1 MDLLD
6 LILKADASGEISSS
20 IDGADFCPDRFS
32 HAIRAILKYYPE
44 HEAQLARGNE
54 LALKIPQQTNLPS
67 LEAQISN
74 GSVVGKNFS
83 FEDLIS
89 CYFAD
94 HPQLP
99 LLPFQVYGVDWLQ
112 PQNRA
117 MLADDMGLG
126 KTFQALAGISKT
138 ILEGELTRVL
148 IICPRSLVFTWYTE
162 IKKWT
167 PYLSATA
174 VIPSGNAAES
184 VWKSRT
190 GKAQVIITSYEQL
203 RSNSNYMVEQAQLVV
218 CDEAHKLR
226 NRTSNLSQSFR
237 NLSPQKVWFLTG
249 TPVERDSEDFATLFS
264 LLLPKMFT
272 PSDYKLGIDI
282 LKSRAKPYLL
292 RRRKSEVLSELP
304 PMLERQ
310 EFIEL
315 STEQLRSYR
324 SVLADKDTSTL
335 VKFGKLRHICD
346 LDPVT
351 GASTKLDRIKE
362 LLEDISGLGEKAVV
376 FSYWRKPLT
385 ALSEIL
391 EKDNPGS
398 TQLLTSEMNLVQR
411 NSAIENFKNNNVTLL
426 ASAKIASEGLT
437 LVEANHAIFI
447 NRWWNPSSNEQ
458 ARDRIRRLGQQR
470 TTYMYSFTAI
480 DTIEEKLDEILDRKE
495 VTNEDLVN
503 AMSMYLNRDA

>member
-1 MDLLD
+1 VDLLE
-6 LILKADASGEISSS
+6 LILKVDASGEISSS
-20 IDGADFCPDRFS
+20 IGATSACSDGFNKALPN
-32 HAIRAILKYYPE
+32 ILKYYPE
-44 HEAQLARGNE
+44 HQYQLALE
-54 LALKIPQQTNLPS
+54 KKLVLQIPQLTRLPS

-83 FEDLIS
+83 IEDLIS
-89 CYFAD
+89 SYFGT
-94 HPQLP
+94 HSQLP
-99 LLPFQVYGVDWLQ
+99 LLPFQVYGVDWLSSLD
-112 PQNRA
+112 RA

-126 KTFQALAGISKT
+126 KTFQALAGISKM
-138 ILEGELTRVL
+138 IIEGEVTRIL
-148 IICPRSLVFTWYTE
+148 IICPRSLVFTWYAE

-190 GKAQVIITSYEQL
+190 GKSQIIITSYEQL
-203 RSNSNYMVEQAQLVV
+203 RTNSNYMFEQAQLVV

-226 NRTSNLSQSFR
+226 NRSSNLSQSFR

-264 LLLPKMFT
+264 LLLPKIFT
-272 PSDYKLGIDI
+272 PSDHKLGIEI

-292 RRRKSEVLSELP
+292 RRRKSEVLKELP

-310 EFIEL
+310 EFLEL
-315 STEQLRSYR
+315 STEQARSYR
-324 SVLADKDTSTL
+324 EMLSDSETSTL

-351 GASTKLDRIKE
+351 GNSTKLDRIQE
-362 LLEDISGLGEKAVV
+362 LLEEISNLGEKAVV

-391 EKDNPGS
+391 EKKSPGS
-398 TQLLTSEMNLVQR
+398 TQLLTSEMDLVQR
-411 NSAIENFKNNNVTLL
+411 DLAIHNFKNRNVTLL

-470 TTYMYSFTAI
+470 TTYMYSFTTI
-480 DTIEEKLDEILDRKE
+480 DTIEEKLDEILNRKE
-495 VTNEDLVN
+495 ITNEDLVN
-503 AMSMYLNRDA
+503 AMSMYLGNA

>member
-1 MDLLD
+1 MDLLE
-6 LILKADASGEISSS
+6 LILKVDASGEISSS
-20 IDGADFCPDRFS
+20 IGATSACSDGFNKALPN
-32 HAIRAILKYYPE
+32 ILKYYPE
-44 HEAQLARGNE
+44 HQHQLALE
-54 LALKIPQQTNLPS
+54 KKLVLQIPQLTRLPS

-83 FEDLIS
+83 IEDLIS
-89 CYFAD
+89 SYFGT
-94 HPQLP
+94 HSQLP
-99 LLPFQVYGVDWLQ
+99 LLPFQVYGVDWLSSRD
-112 PQNRA
+112 RA

-126 KTFQALAGISKT
+126 KTFQALAGISKM
-138 ILEGELTRVL
+138 ILEGEVTRIL
-148 IICPRSLVFTWYTE
+148 IICPRSLVFTWYAE

-190 GKAQVIITSYEQL
+190 GKSQIIITSYEQL
-203 RSNSNYMVEQAQLVV
+203 RTNSNYMIEQAQLVV

-226 NRTSNLSQSFR
+226 NRSSNLSQSFR

-264 LLLPKMFT
+264 LLLPKIFT
-272 PSDYKLGIDI
+272 PSDHKLGIDI

-292 RRRKSEVLSELP
+292 RRRKSEVLKELP

-310 EFIEL
+310 EFLEL
-315 STEQLRSYR
+315 STEQARSYR
-324 SVLADKDTSTL
+324 EMLSDSETSTL

-351 GASTKLDRIKE
+351 GNSTKLDRIQE
-362 LLEDISGLGEKAVV
+362 LLEEISNLGEKAVV

-391 EKDNPGS
+391 EKKSPGS
-398 TQLLTSEMNLVQR
+398 TQLLTSEMDLVQR
-411 NSAIENFKNNNVTLL
+411 DLAIHNFKNRNVTLL

-470 TTYMYSFTAI
+470 TTYMYSFTTI
-480 DTIEEKLDEILDRKE
+480 DTIEEKLDEILNRKE
-495 VTNEDLVN
+495 ITNEDLVN
-503 AMSMYLNRDA
+503 AMSMYLGNA

>member
-1 MDLLD
+1 VDLLE
-6 LILKADASGEISSS
+6 LILKVDASGEISSS
-20 IDGADFCPDRFS
+20 IGATSACSDGFNKALPN
-32 HAIRAILKYYPE
+32 ILRYYPE
-44 HEAQLARGNE
+44 HQHQLALE
-54 LALKIPQQTNLPS
+54 KKLVLQIPQLTRLPS

-83 FEDLIS
+83 IEDLIS
-89 CYFAD
+89 SYFGT
-94 HPQLP
+94 HSQLP
-99 LLPFQVYGVDWLQ
+99 LLPFQVYGVDWLSSLD
-112 PQNRA
+112 RA

-126 KTFQALAGISKT
+126 KTFQALAGISKM
-138 ILEGELTRVL
+138 ILEGEVTRIL
-148 IICPRSLVFTWYTE
+148 IICPRSLVFTWYAE

-190 GKAQVIITSYEQL
+190 GKSQIIITSYEQL
-203 RSNSNYMVEQAQLVV
+203 RTNSNYMIEQAQLVV

-226 NRTSNLSQSFR
+226 NRSSNLSQSFR

-264 LLLPKMFT
+264 LLLPKIFT
-272 PSDYKLGIDI
+272 PSDHKLGIDI

-292 RRRKSEVLSELP
+292 RRRKSEVLKELP

-310 EFIEL
+310 EFLEL
-315 STEQLRSYR
+315 STEQARSYR
-324 SVLADKDTSTL
+324 EMLSDSETSTL

-351 GASTKLDRIKE
+351 GVSTKLDRIQE
-362 LLEDISGLGEKAVV
+362 LLEEISNLGEKAVV

-391 EKDNPGS
+391 EKKSPGS
-398 TQLLTSEMNLVQR
+398 TQLLTSEMDLVQR
-411 NSAIENFKNNNVTLL
+411 DLAIRNFKNRNVTLL

-470 TTYMYSFTAI
+470 TTYMYSFTTI
-480 DTIEEKLDEILDRKE
+480 DTVEEKLDEILNRKE
-495 VTNEDLVN
+495 ITNEDLVN
-503 AMSMYLNRDA
+503 AMSMYLGNA

>member
-1 MDLLD
+1 MDLLE
-6 LILKADASGEISSS
+6 LILKVDASGEISSS
-20 IDGADFCPDRFS
+20 IGATSACSDGFNKALPN
-32 HAIRAILKYYPE
+32 ILKYYPE
-44 HEAQLARGNE
+44 HQYQLALE
-54 LALKIPQQTNLPS
+54 KKLVLQIPQLTRLPS

-83 FEDLIS
+83 IEDLIS
-89 CYFAD
+89 SYFGT
-94 HPQLP
+94 HSQLP
-99 LLPFQVYGVDWLQ
+99 LLPFQVYGVDWLSSLD
-112 PQNRA
+112 RA

-126 KTFQALAGISKT
+126 KTFQALAGISKM
-138 ILEGELTRVL
+138 IIEGEVTRIL
-148 IICPRSLVFTWYTE
+148 IICPRSLVFTWYAE

-190 GKAQVIITSYEQL
+190 GKSQIIITSYEQL
-203 RSNSNYMVEQAQLVV
+203 RTNSNYMFEQAQLVV

-226 NRTSNLSQSFR
+226 NRSSNLSQSFR

-264 LLLPKMFT
+264 LLLPKIFT
-272 PSDYKLGIDI
+272 PSDHKLGIEI

-292 RRRKSEVLSELP
+292 RRRKSEVLKELP

-310 EFIEL
+310 EFLEL
-315 STEQLRSYR
+315 STEQARSYR
-324 SVLADKDTSTL
+324 EMLSDSETSTL

-351 GASTKLDRIKE
+351 GNSTKLDRIQE
-362 LLEDISGLGEKAVV
+362 LLEEISNLGEKAVV

-391 EKDNPGS
+391 EKKSPGS
-398 TQLLTSEMNLVQR
+398 TQLLTSEMDLVQR
-411 NSAIENFKNNNVTLL
+411 DLAIHNFKNRNVTLL

-470 TTYMYSFTAI
+470 TTYMYSFTTI
-480 DTIEEKLDEILDRKE
+480 DTIEEKLDEILNRKE
-495 VTNEDLVN
+495 ITNEDLVN
-503 AMSMYLNRDA
+503 AMSMYLGNA

>member
-1 MDLLD
+1 MDLLE
-6 LILKADASGEISSS
+6 LILKVDVSGEISSS
-20 IDGADFCPDRFS
+20 IGANSACSDGFNKALPN
-32 HAIRAILKYYPE
+32 ILKYYPE
-44 HEAQLARGNE
+44 HQNQLISAKK
-54 LALKIPQQTNLPS
+54 LVLQIPQLTRLPS

-83 FEDLIS
+83 LEDLIS
-89 CYFAD
+89 SYFAT
-94 HPQLP
+94 HSQLP
-99 LLPFQVYGVDWLQ
+99 LLPFQVYGVEWLSSLD
-112 PQNRA
+112 RA
-117 MLADDMGLG
+117 VLADDMGLG
-126 KTFQALAGISKT
+126 KTFQALAGISKM
-138 ILEGELTRVL
+138 ILDGEVTRIL
-148 IICPRSLVFTWYTE
+148 IICPRSLVFTWYAE

-174 VIPSGNAAES
+174 VIPAGNAAES

-190 GKAQVIITSYEQL
+190 GKSQIIITSYEQL
-203 RSNSNYMVEQAQLVV
+203 RANSNYMIEQAQLVV

-226 NRTSNLSQSFR
+226 NRSSNLSQSFR

-264 LLLPKMFT
+264 LLLPKIFT
-272 PSDYKLGIDI
+272 PSDHKLGIDI

-292 RRRKSEVLSELP
+292 RRRKSEVLKELP
-304 PMLERQ
+304 AMLERQ
-310 EFIEL
+310 EFLEL
-315 STEQLRSYR
+315 STEQARSYR
-324 SVLADKDTSTL
+324 EMLSDSETSTL

-351 GASTKLDRIKE
+351 GTSTKLDRIQE
-362 LLEDISGLGEKAVV
+362 LLEEISNLGEKAVV
-376 FSYWRKPLT
+376 FSYWRRPLMV
-385 ALSEIL
+385 LSEIL
-391 EKDNPGS
+391 EKKCPGS

-411 NSAIENFKNNNVTLL
+411 EMAIHNFKNKNVTLL

-470 TTYMYSFTAI
+470 TTYMYSFTTI
-480 DTIEEKLDEILDRKE
+480 DTIEEKLDEILNRKE
-495 VTNEDLVN
+495 ITNEDLVN
-503 AMSMYLNRDA
+503 AMSMYLKN

>member
-1 MDLLD
+1 MDLQE
-6 LILKADASGEISSS
+6 LILKVDASGNISPTIGDSGACSVGLKKALPS
-20 IDGADFCPDRFS
+20 IF
-32 HAIRAILKYYPE
+32 KYYPE
-44 HEAQLARGNE
+44 QQHQLALQKE
-54 LALKIPQQTNLPS
+54 LILQIPQMTRLPS

-74 GSVVGKNFS
+74 GSVVGKNFNI
-83 FEDLIS
+83 EDLIS
-89 CYFAD
+89 SYFGTHA
-94 HPQLP
+94 QLP
-99 LLPFQVYGVDWLQ
+99 LLPFQVYGVDWLGSKD
-112 PQNRA
+112 RA

-126 KTFQALAGISKT
+126 KTFQALAGISRL
-138 ILEGELTRVL
+138 ILEGEITRIL
-148 IICPRSLVFTWYTE
+148 IICPRSLVFTWYAE

-190 GKAQVIITSYEQL
+190 GKSQIIITSYEQL
-203 RSNSNYMVEQAQLVV
+203 RTNSNFMSEQAQLVV

-226 NRTSNLSQSFR
+226 NRSSNLSQSFR

-264 LLLPKMFT
+264 LLLPKIFT
-272 PSDYKLGIDI
+272 PSDHKLGIDI

-292 RRRKSEVLSELP
+292 RRRKSEVLTELP

-310 EFIEL
+310 EFLEL
-315 STEQLRSYR
+315 SPQQLRSYR
-324 SVLADKDTSTL
+324 AMLSDSETTTL

-351 GASTKLDRIKE
+351 GTSTKLDRIQE
-362 LLEDISGLGEKAVV
+362 LLEEISNLGEKAVV
-376 FSYWRKPLT
+376 FSYWRKPLL

-391 EKDNPGS
+391 EKKSPGS
-398 TQLLTSEMNLVQR
+398 TQLLTSEMDLVQR
-411 NSAIENFKNNNVTLL
+411 DSAIRNFKNKNLTLL

-458 ARDRIRRLGQQR
+458 ARDRIRRLGQER
-470 TTYMYSFTAI
+470 TTYMYSFTTI
-480 DTIEEKLDEILDRKE
+480 DTIEEKIDEILERKE

-503 AMSMYLNRDA
+503 AMSLYLNKA

>member
-1 MDLLD
+1 VDLLE
-6 LILKADASGEISSS
+6 LILKVDASGEISSS
-20 IDGADFCPDRFS
+20 IGATSACSDGFS
-32 HAIRAILKYYPE
+32 KALPNILKYYPE
-44 HEAQLARGNE
+44 HQHQLALE
-54 LALKIPQQTNLPS
+54 KKLVLQIPQLTRLPS

-83 FEDLIS
+83 IEELIS
-89 CYFAD
+89 SYFGT
-94 HPQLP
+94 HSQLP
-99 LLPFQVYGVDWLQ
+99 LLPFQVYGVDWLSSLD
-112 PQNRA
+112 RA

-126 KTFQALAGISKT
+126 KTFQALAGISKM
-138 ILEGELTRVL
+138 ILEGEVTRIL
-148 IICPRSLVFTWYTE
+148 IICPRSLVFTWYAE

-190 GKAQVIITSYEQL
+190 GKSQIIITSYEQL
-203 RSNSNYMVEQAQLVV
+203 RTNSNYMIEQAQLVV

-226 NRTSNLSQSFR
+226 NRSSNLSQSFR

-264 LLLPKMFT
+264 LLLPKIFT
-272 PSDYKLGIDI
+272 PSDHKLGIDI

-292 RRRKSEVLSELP
+292 RRRKSEVLKELP

-310 EFIEL
+310 EFLEL
-315 STEQLRSYR
+315 STEQARSYR
-324 SVLADKDTSTL
+324 EMLSDSETSTL

-351 GASTKLDRIKE
+351 GTSTKLDRIQE
-362 LLEDISGLGEKAVV
+362 LLEEISNLGEKAVV

-391 EKDNPGS
+391 EKKSPGS
-398 TQLLTSEMNLVQR
+398 TQLLTSEMDLVQR
-411 NSAIENFKNNNVTLL
+411 DLAIQNFKNRNVTLL

-470 TTYMYSFTAI
+470 TTYMYSFTTI
-480 DTIEEKLDEILDRKE
+480 DTIEEKLDEILNRKE
-495 VTNEDLVN
+495 ITNEDLVN
-503 AMSMYLNRDA
+503 AMSMYLSKA

>member
-1 MDLLD
+1 MDLLE
-6 LILKADASGEISSS
+6 LILKVDASGEISSS
-20 IDGADFCPDRFS
+20 IGATSACSDGFNKALPN
-32 HAIRAILKYYPE
+32 ILKYYPE
-44 HEAQLARGNE
+44 HQHQLALE
-54 LALKIPQQTNLPS
+54 KKLVLQIPQLTRLPS

-83 FEDLIS
+83 IEELIS
-89 CYFAD
+89 SYFGT
-94 HPQLP
+94 HSQLP
-99 LLPFQVYGVDWLQ
+99 LLPFQVYGVDWLSSLD
-112 PQNRA
+112 RA

-126 KTFQALAGISKT
+126 KTFQALAGISKM
-138 ILEGELTRVL
+138 ILEGEVTRIL
-148 IICPRSLVFTWYTE
+148 IICPRSLVFTWYAE

-167 PYLSATA
+167 PFLSATA

-190 GKAQVIITSYEQL
+190 GKSQIIITSYEQL
-203 RSNSNYMVEQAQLVV
+203 RTNSNYMIEQAQLVV

-226 NRTSNLSQSFR
+226 NRSSNLSQSFR

-264 LLLPKMFT
+264 LLLPKIFT
-272 PSDYKLGIDI
+272 PSDHKLGIDI

-292 RRRKSEVLSELP
+292 RRRKSEVLKELP

-310 EFIEL
+310 EFLEL
-315 STEQLRSYR
+315 STEQARSYR
-324 SVLADKDTSTL
+324 EMLSDSETSTL

-351 GASTKLDRIKE
+351 GTSTKLDRIQE
-362 LLEDISGLGEKAVV
+362 LLEEISNLGEKAVV

-391 EKDNPGS
+391 EKKSPGS
-398 TQLLTSEMNLVQR
+398 TQLLTSEMDLVQR
-411 NSAIENFKNNNVTLL
+411 DLAIQNFKNRNVTLL

-470 TTYMYSFTAI
+470 TTYMYSFTTI
-480 DTIEEKLDEILDRKE
+480 DTIEEKLDEILNRKE
-495 VTNEDLVN
+495 ITNEDLVN
-503 AMSMYLNRDA
+503 AMSMYLSKA

>member
-1 MDLLD
+1 MDLLE
-6 LILKADASGEISSS
+6 LILKVDASGEISSS
-20 IDGADFCPDRFS
+20 IGATSACSDGFNKALPN
-32 HAIRAILKYYPE
+32 ILKYYPE
-44 HEAQLARGNE
+44 HQHQLALE
-54 LALKIPQQTNLPS
+54 KKLVLQIPQLTRLPS

-83 FEDLIS
+83 IEDLIS
-89 CYFAD
+89 SYFGT
-94 HPQLP
+94 HSQLP
-99 LLPFQVYGVDWLQ
+99 LLPFQVYGVDWLSSLD
-112 PQNRA
+112 RA

-126 KTFQALAGISKT
+126 KTFQALAGISKM
-138 ILEGELTRVL
+138 ILEGEVTRIL
-148 IICPRSLVFTWYTE
+148 IICPRSLVFTWYAE

-190 GKAQVIITSYEQL
+190 GKSQIIITSYEQL
-203 RSNSNYMVEQAQLVV
+203 RTNSNYMIEQAQLVV

-226 NRTSNLSQSFR
+226 NRSSNLSQSFR

-264 LLLPKMFT
+264 LLLPKIFT
-272 PSDYKLGIDI
+272 PSDHKLGIDI

-292 RRRKSEVLSELP
+292 RRRKSEVLKELP

-310 EFIEL
+310 EFLEL
-315 STEQLRSYR
+315 STEQARSYR
-324 SVLADKDTSTL
+324 EMLSDSETSTL

-351 GASTKLDRIKE
+351 GNSTKLDRIQE
-362 LLEDISGLGEKAVV
+362 LLEEISNLGEKAVV

-391 EKDNPGS
+391 EKKSPGS
-398 TQLLTSEMNLVQR
+398 TQLLTSEMDLVQR
-411 NSAIENFKNNNVTLL
+411 DLAIHNFKNRNVTLL

-470 TTYMYSFTAI
+470 TTYMYSFTTI
-480 DTIEEKLDEILDRKE
+480 DTIEEKLDEILNRKE
-495 VTNEDLVN
+495 ITNEDLVN
-503 AMSMYLNRDA
+503 AMSMYLSKA

>member
-1 MDLLD
+1 MDLLE
-6 LILKADASGEISSS
+6 LILKVDASGEISSS
-20 IDGADFCPDRFS
+20 IGATSACSDGFNKALPN
-32 HAIRAILKYYPE
+32 ILKYYPE
-44 HEAQLARGNE
+44 HQHQLALE
-54 LALKIPQQTNLPS
+54 KKLVLQIPQLTRLPS

-83 FEDLIS
+83 IEDLIS
-89 CYFAD
+89 SYFGV
-94 HPQLP
+94 HSQLP
-99 LLPFQVYGVDWLQ
+99 LLPFQVYGVDWLSSLD
-112 PQNRA
+112 RA

-126 KTFQALAGISKT
+126 KTFQALAGISKM
-138 ILEGELTRVL
+138 ILEGEVTRIL
-148 IICPRSLVFTWYTE
+148 IICPRSLVFTWYAE

-190 GKAQVIITSYEQL
+190 GKSQIIITSYEQL
-203 RSNSNYMVEQAQLVV
+203 RTNSNYMIEQAQLVV

-226 NRTSNLSQSFR
+226 NRSSNLSQSFR

-264 LLLPKMFT
+264 LLLPKIFT
-272 PSDYKLGIDI
+272 PSDHKLGIDI

-292 RRRKSEVLSELP
+292 RRRKSEVLKELP

-310 EFIEL
+310 EFLEL
-315 STEQLRSYR
+315 STEQARSYR
-324 SVLADKDTSTL
+324 EMLSDSETSTL

-351 GASTKLDRIKE
+351 GNSTKLDRIQE
-362 LLEDISGLGEKAVV
+362 LLEEISNLGEKAVV

-391 EKDNPGS
+391 EKKSPGS
-398 TQLLTSEMNLVQR
+398 TQLLTSEMDLVQR
-411 NSAIENFKNNNVTLL
+411 DLAIHNFKNRNVTLL

-470 TTYMYSFTAI
+470 TTYMYSFTTI
-480 DTIEEKLDEILDRKE
+480 DTIEEKLDEILNRKE
-495 VTNEDLVN
+495 ITNEDLVN
-503 AMSMYLNRDA
+503 AMSMYLGNA

>member
-1 MDLLD
+1 MDLLE
-6 LILKADASGEISSS
+6 LILKVDASGEISSS
-20 IDGADFCPDRFS
+20 IGATSACSDGFNKALPN
-32 HAIRAILKYYPE
+32 ILKYYPE
-44 HEAQLARGNE
+44 HQHQLALE
-54 LALKIPQQTNLPS
+54 KKLVLQIPQLTRLPS

-83 FEDLIS
+83 IEDLIS
-89 CYFAD
+89 SYFGT
-94 HPQLP
+94 HSQLP
-99 LLPFQVYGVDWLQ
+99 LLPFQVYGVDWLSSLD
-112 PQNRA
+112 RA

-126 KTFQALAGISKT
+126 KTFQALAGISKM
-138 ILEGELTRVL
+138 ILEGEVTRIL
-148 IICPRSLVFTWYTE
+148 IICPRSLVFTWYAE

-190 GKAQVIITSYEQL
+190 GKSQIIITSYEQL
-203 RSNSNYMVEQAQLVV
+203 RTNSNYMIEQAQLVV

-226 NRTSNLSQSFR
+226 NRSSNLSQSFR

-264 LLLPKMFT
+264 LLLPKIFT
-272 PSDYKLGIDI
+272 PSDHKLGIDI

-292 RRRKSEVLSELP
+292 RRRKSEVLKELP

-310 EFIEL
+310 EFLEL
-315 STEQLRSYR
+315 STEQARSYR
-324 SVLADKDTSTL
+324 EMLSDSETSTL

-351 GASTKLDRIKE
+351 GNSTKLDRIQE
-362 LLEDISGLGEKAVV
+362 LLEEISNLGEKAVV

-391 EKDNPGS
+391 EKKSPGS
-398 TQLLTSEMNLVQR
+398 TQLLTSEMDLVQR
-411 NSAIENFKNNNVTLL
+411 DLAIHNFKNRNVTLL

-470 TTYMYSFTAI
+470 TTYMYSFTTI
-480 DTIEEKLDEILDRKE
+480 DTIEEKLDEILNRKE
-495 VTNEDLVN
+495 ITNEDLVN
-503 AMSMYLNRDA
+503 AMSMYLGNA

>member
-1 MDLLD
+1 MDFLEI
-6 LILKADASGEISSS
+6 ILKEDESGKISHSEEVA
-20 IDGADFCPDRFS
+20 GLFS
-32 HAIRAILKYYPE
+32 EGLKKALPNILKYYPE
-44 HEAQLARGNE
+44 QQRE
-54 LALKIPQQTNLPS
+54 LSLQKELVLKIPQSIRLPS

-83 FEDLIS
+83 IEDLIS
-89 CYFAD
+89 TYFGTHA
-94 HPQLP
+94 QLP
-99 LLPFQVYGVDWLQ
+99 LLPFQVYGVDWLRSKD
-112 PQNRA
+112 RA

-126 KTFQALAGISKT
+126 KTFQALAGISKL
-138 ILEGELTRVL
+138 IIEGEVTRIL
-148 IICPRSLVFTWYTE
+148 IICPRSLVFTWYAE

-174 VIPSGNAAES
+174 VIPSGNAAQS

-190 GKAQVIITSYEQL
+190 GKSQIIITSYEQL
-203 RSNSNYMVEQAQLVV
+203 RTNSNFMSEQAQLVI

-237 NLSPQKVWFLTG
+237 NLTPQKVWFLTG

-272 PSDYKLGIDI
+272 PSDHKLGIDI

-292 RRRKSEVLSELP
+292 RRRKSEVLAELP

-310 EFIEL
+310 EFLEL
-315 STEQLRSYR
+315 SPEQLQSYR
-324 SVLADKDTSTL
+324 TAFSDSETSTL

-346 LDPVT
+346 LDPLT
-351 GASTKLDRIKE
+351 GTSTKLDRIQE
-362 LLEDISGLGEKAVV
+362 LLEEISELGERAVV
-376 FSYWRKPLT
+376 FSYWRRPLI
-385 ALSEIL
+385 ALSMIL
-391 EKDNPGS
+391 EKKNPGS
-398 TQLLTSEMNLVQR
+398 TQLLTSEMDLVQR
-411 NSAIENFKNNNVTLL
+411 DAAIHNFKNKNITLL

-458 ARDRIRRLGQQR
+458 ARDRIRRLGQQK
-470 TTYMYSFTAI
+470 TTYMYSFTTI
-480 DTIEEKLDEILDRKE
+480 DTIEEKIEEILDRKE

-503 AMSMYLNRDA
+503 AMSMYLNKVL

>member
-1 MDLLD
+1 MDLLE
-6 LILKADASGEISSS
+6 LTLKVCASGQISPS
-20 IDGADFCPDRFS
+20 IGVAGACSDGLEKALPS
-32 HAIRAILKYYPE
+32 ILKYYPE
-44 HEAQLARGNE
+44 HQHQLALQKE
-54 LALKIPQQTNLPS
+54 LVLQIPQMTRLPS

-74 GSVVGKNFS
+74 GSIVGKNFS
-83 FEDLIS
+83 IEDLIS
-89 CYFAD
+89 TYFGTHA
-94 HPQLP
+94 QLP
-99 LLPFQVYGVDWLQ
+99 LLPFQVYGVDWLVSQ
-112 PQNRA
+112 DRA

-126 KTFQALAGISKT
+126 KTFQALAGIRRL
-138 ILEGELTRVL
+138 ILEGAITRIL
-148 IICPRSLVFTWYTE
+148 IICPRSLVFTWYAE

-174 VIPSGNAAES
+174 VIPAGNAAES

-190 GKAQVIITSYEQL
+190 GKSQIIITSYEQL
-203 RSNSNYMVEQAQLVV
+203 RTNSNYMIEQAELVI

-226 NRTSNLSQSFR
+226 NRSSNLSQSFR

-264 LLLPKMFT
+264 LLLPKIFT
-272 PSDYKLGIDI
+272 PSDYKSGIDI

-292 RRRKSEVLSELP
+292 RRRKSEVLTELP

-310 EFIEL
+310 EFLEL
-315 STEQLRSYR
+315 SPEQSRSYR
-324 SVLADKDTSTL
+324 AMLSDSETSTL

-351 GASTKLDRIKE
+351 GTSTKLDRIQE
-362 LLEDISGLGEKAVV
+362 LLEEISDLGEKAVV
-376 FSYWRKPLT
+376 FSYWKNPLIV
-385 ALSEIL
+385 LSEIL
-391 EKDNPGS
+391 EKKIPGS
-398 TQLLTSEMNLVQR
+398 TQLLTSEMDLIQR
-411 NSAIENFKNNNVTLL
+411 DTAISNFKSKNLTLL

-470 TTYMYSFTAI
+470 TTYMYSFTII

-495 VTNEDLVN
+495 ITNEDLVN
-503 AMSMYLNRDA
+503 AMSMYLNKA

>member
-1 MDLLD
+1 VDLLE
-6 LILKADASGEISSS
+6 LILKVDASGEISSS
-20 IDGADFCPDRFS
+20 IGATSACSDGFNKALPN
-32 HAIRAILKYYPE
+32 ILKYYPE
-44 HEAQLARGNE
+44 HQHQLALE
-54 LALKIPQQTNLPS
+54 KKLVLQIPQLTRLPS

-83 FEDLIS
+83 IEELIS
-89 CYFAD
+89 SYFGT
-94 HPQLP
+94 HSQLP
-99 LLPFQVYGVDWLQ
+99 LLPFQVYGVDWLSSLD
-112 PQNRA
+112 RA

-126 KTFQALAGISKT
+126 KTFQALAGISKM
-138 ILEGELTRVL
+138 ILEGEVTRIL
-148 IICPRSLVFTWYTE
+148 IICPRSLVFTWYAE

-190 GKAQVIITSYEQL
+190 GKSQIIITSYEQL
-203 RSNSNYMVEQAQLVV
+203 RTNSNYMIEQAQLVV

-226 NRTSNLSQSFR
+226 NRSSNLSQSFR

-264 LLLPKMFT
+264 LLLPKIFT
-272 PSDYKLGIDI
+272 PSDHKLGIDI

-292 RRRKSEVLSELP
+292 RRRKSEVLKELP

-310 EFIEL
+310 EFLEL
-315 STEQLRSYR
+315 STEQARSYR
-324 SVLADKDTSTL
+324 EMLSDSETSTL

-351 GASTKLDRIKE
+351 GTSTKLDRIQE
-362 LLEDISGLGEKAVV
+362 LLEEISNLGEKAVI

-391 EKDNPGS
+391 EKKSPGS
-398 TQLLTSEMNLVQR
+398 TQLLTSEMDLVQR
-411 NSAIENFKNNNVTLL
+411 DLAIQNFKNRNVTLL

-470 TTYMYSFTAI
+470 TTYMYSFTTI
-480 DTIEEKLDEILDRKE
+480 DTIEEKLDEILNRKE
-495 VTNEDLVN
+495 ITNEDLVN
-503 AMSMYLNRDA
+503 AMSMYLSKA

>member
-1 MDLLD
+1 VDLLE
-6 LILKADASGEISSS
+6 LILKVDASGEISSS
-20 IDGADFCPDRFS
+20 IGATSACSDGFNKALPN
-32 HAIRAILKYYPE
+32 ILKYYPE
-44 HEAQLARGNE
+44 HQHQLALE
-54 LALKIPQQTNLPS
+54 KKLVLQIPQLTRLPS

-83 FEDLIS
+83 IEELIS
-89 CYFAD
+89 SYFGT
-94 HPQLP
+94 HSQLP
-99 LLPFQVYGVDWLQ
+99 LLPFQVYGVDWLSSLD
-112 PQNRA
+112 RA

-126 KTFQALAGISKT
+126 KTFQALAGISKM
-138 ILEGELTRVL
+138 ILEGEVTRIL
-148 IICPRSLVFTWYTE
+148 IICPRSLVFTWYAE

-190 GKAQVIITSYEQL
+190 GKSQIIITSYEQL
-203 RSNSNYMVEQAQLVV
+203 RTNSNYMIEQAQLVV

-226 NRTSNLSQSFR
+226 NRSSNLSQSFR

-264 LLLPKMFT
+264 LLLPKIFT
-272 PSDYKLGIDI
+272 PSDHKLGIDI

-292 RRRKSEVLSELP
+292 RRRKSEVLKELP

-310 EFIEL
+310 EFLEL
-315 STEQLRSYR
+315 STEQARSYR
-324 SVLADKDTSTL
+324 EMLSDSETSTL

-351 GASTKLDRIKE
+351 GTSTKLDRIQE
-362 LLEDISGLGEKAVV
+362 LLEEISNLGEKAVV

-391 EKDNPGS
+391 EKKSPGS
-398 TQLLTSEMNLVQR
+398 TQLLTSEMDLVQR
-411 NSAIENFKNNNVTLL
+411 DLAIQNFKNRNVTLL

-470 TTYMYSFTAI
+470 TTYMYSFTTI
-480 DTIEEKLDEILDRKE
+480 DTIEEKLDEILNRKE
-495 VTNEDLVN
+495 ITNEDLVN
-503 AMSMYLNRDA
+503 AMSMYLSKA

>member
-1 MDLLD
+1 VDLLE
-6 LILKADASGEISSS
+6 LILKVDASGEISSS
-20 IDGADFCPDRFS
+20 IGATSACSDGFNKALPN
-32 HAIRAILKYYPE
+32 ILKYYPE
-44 HEAQLARGNE
+44 HQHQLALE
-54 LALKIPQQTNLPS
+54 KKLVLQIPQLTRLPS

-83 FEDLIS
+83 IEELIS
-89 CYFAD
+89 SYFGT
-94 HPQLP
+94 HSQLP
-99 LLPFQVYGVDWLQ
+99 LLPFQVYGVDWLSSLD
-112 PQNRA
+112 RA

-126 KTFQALAGISKT
+126 KTFQALAGISKM
-138 ILEGELTRVL
+138 ILEGEVTRIL
-148 IICPRSLVFTWYTE
+148 IICPRSLVFTWYAE

-167 PYLSATA
+167 PFLSATA

-190 GKAQVIITSYEQL
+190 GKSQIIITSYEQL
-203 RSNSNYMVEQAQLVV
+203 RTNSNYMIEQAQLVV

-226 NRTSNLSQSFR
+226 NRSSNLSQSFR

-264 LLLPKMFT
+264 LLLPKIFT
-272 PSDYKLGIDI
+272 PSDHKLGIDI

-292 RRRKSEVLSELP
+292 RRRKSEVLKELP

-310 EFIEL
+310 EFLEL
-315 STEQLRSYR
+315 STEQARSYR
-324 SVLADKDTSTL
+324 EMLSDSETSTL

-351 GASTKLDRIKE
+351 GTSTKLDRIQE
-362 LLEDISGLGEKAVV
+362 LLEEISNLGEKAVV

-391 EKDNPGS
+391 EKKSPGS
-398 TQLLTSEMNLVQR
+398 TQLLTSEMDLVQR
-411 NSAIENFKNNNVTLL
+411 DLAIQNFKNRNVTLL

-470 TTYMYSFTAI
+470 TTYMYSFTTI
-480 DTIEEKLDEILDRKE
+480 DTIEEKLDEILNRKE
-495 VTNEDLVN
+495 ITNEDLVN
-503 AMSMYLNRDA
+503 AMSMYLSKA

>member
-1 MDLLD
+1 VDLLE
-6 LILKADASGEISSS
+6 LILKEDDSGEISSS
-20 IDGADFCPDRFS
+20 IGANSACSDGFNKALPN
-32 HAIRAILKYYPE
+32 ILKYYPE
-44 HEAQLARGNE
+44 HQHQLALE
-54 LALKIPQQTNLPS
+54 KKLVLQIPQLTRLPS

-83 FEDLIS
+83 LEDLIS
-89 CYFAD
+89 SYFGT
-94 HPQLP
+94 HGQLP
-99 LLPFQVYGVDWLQ
+99 LLPFQVYGVDWLSSLD
-112 PQNRA
+112 RA

-126 KTFQALAGISKT
+126 KTFQALAGISKM
-138 ILEGELTRVL
+138 ILEGEVTRIL
-148 IICPRSLVFTWYTE
+148 IICPRSLVFTWYAE

-190 GKAQVIITSYEQL
+190 GKSQIIITSYEQL
-203 RSNSNYMVEQAQLVV
+203 RTNSNYMIEQAQLVV

-226 NRTSNLSQSFR
+226 NRSSNLSQSFR

-264 LLLPKMFT
+264 LLLPKIFT
-272 PSDYKLGIDI
+272 PSDHKLGIDI
-282 LKSRAKPYLL
+282 LKSRAKPFLL
-292 RRRKSEVLSELP
+292 RRRKSEVLKELP

-310 EFIEL
+310 EFLEL
-315 STEQLRSYR
+315 STEQSRSYR
-324 SVLADKDTSTL
+324 EMLSDSETSTL

-351 GASTKLDRIKE
+351 GTSTKLDRIQE
-362 LLEDISGLGEKAVV
+362 LLEEISNLGEKAVV
-376 FSYWRKPLT
+376 FSYWRKPLL

-391 EKDNPGS
+391 EKKCPGS
-398 TQLLTSEMNLVQR
+398 TQLLTSEMDLVQR
-411 NSAIENFKNNNVTLL
+411 DIAIHNFKNKNVTLL

-470 TTYMYSFTAI
+470 TTYMYSFTTI
-480 DTIEEKLDEILDRKE
+480 DTIEEKLDEILNRKE
-495 VTNEDLVN
+495 ITNEDLVN
-503 AMSMYLNRDA
+503 AMSMYLKN

>member
-1 MDLLD
+1 VDLLE
-6 LILKADASGEISSS
+6 LILKVDASGEISSS
-20 IDGADFCPDRFS
+20 IGATSACSDGFNKALPN
-32 HAIRAILKYYPE
+32 ILKYYPE
-44 HEAQLARGNE
+44 HQHQLALE
-54 LALKIPQQTNLPS
+54 KKLVLQIPQLTRLPS

-83 FEDLIS
+83 IEDLIS
-89 CYFAD
+89 SYFGT
-94 HPQLP
+94 HSQLP
-99 LLPFQVYGVDWLQ
+99 LLPFQVYGVDWLSSLD
-112 PQNRA
+112 RA

-126 KTFQALAGISKT
+126 KTFQALAGISKM
-138 ILEGELTRVL
+138 ILEGEVTRIL
-148 IICPRSLVFTWYTE
+148 IICPRSLVFTWYAE

-190 GKAQVIITSYEQL
+190 GKSQIIITSYEQL
-203 RSNSNYMVEQAQLVV
+203 RTNSNYLIEQAQLVV

-226 NRTSNLSQSFR
+226 NRSSNLSQSFR

-264 LLLPKMFT
+264 LLLPKIFT
-272 PSDYKLGIDI
+272 PSDHKLGIDI

-292 RRRKSEVLSELP
+292 RRRKSEVLKELP

-310 EFIEL
+310 EFLEL
-315 STEQLRSYR
+315 STEQARSYR
-324 SVLADKDTSTL
+324 EMLSDSETSTL

-351 GASTKLDRIKE
+351 GNSTKLDRIQE
-362 LLEDISGLGEKAVV
+362 LLEEISNLGEKAVV

-391 EKDNPGS
+391 EKKSPGS
-398 TQLLTSEMNLVQR
+398 TQLLTSEMDLVQR
-411 NSAIENFKNNNVTLL
+411 DLAIHNFKNRNVTLL

-470 TTYMYSFTAI
+470 TTYMYSFTTI
-480 DTIEEKLDEILDRKE
+480 DTIEEKLDEILNRKE
-495 VTNEDLVN
+495 ITNEDLVN
-503 AMSMYLNRDA
+503 AMSMYLGKA

>member
-1 MDLLD
+1 VDLRE
-6 LILKADASGEISSS
+6 LILKVDASGKISPS
-20 IDGADFCPDRFS
+20 IGDSGACSVGLKKALPS
-32 HAIRAILKYYPE
+32 ILKYYPE
-44 HEAQLARGNE
+44 QQHQLALQKE
-54 LALKIPQQTNLPS
+54 LVLQIPQMTRLPS

-74 GSVVGKNFS
+74 GSVVGKNFNI
-83 FEDLIS
+83 EDLIS
-89 CYFAD
+89 SYFGTHA
-94 HPQLP
+94 QLP
-99 LLPFQVYGVDWLQ
+99 LLPFQVYGVDWLGSQ
-112 PQNRA
+112 DRA

-126 KTFQALAGISKT
+126 KTFQALAGISKL
-138 ILEGELTRVL
+138 ILEGEITRIL
-148 IICPRSLVFTWYTE
+148 IICPRSLVFTWYAE

-190 GKAQVIITSYEQL
+190 GKSQIIITSYEQL
-203 RSNSNYMVEQAQLVV
+203 RTNSNFMSEQAQLVV

-226 NRTSNLSQSFR
+226 NRSSNLSQSFR
-237 NLSPQKVWFLTG
+237 VLSPQKVWFLTG

-264 LLLPKMFT
+264 LLLPKIFT
-272 PSDYKLGIDI
+272 PSDHKLGIDI

-292 RRRKSEVLSELP
+292 RRRKSEVLTELP

-310 EFIEL
+310 EFLEL
-315 STEQLRSYR
+315 SPEQLRSYR
-324 SVLADKDTSTL
+324 AMLSDSETSTL

-351 GASTKLDRIKE
+351 GTSTKLDRIQE
-362 LLEDISGLGEKAVV
+362 LLEEISNLGEKAVV
-376 FSYWRKPLT
+376 FSYWRKPLL

-391 EKDNPGS
+391 EKKSPGS
-398 TQLLTSEMNLVQR
+398 TQLLTSEMDLVQR
-411 NSAIENFKNNNVTLL
+411 DSAIRNFKNKNLTLL

-470 TTYMYSFTAI
+470 TTYMYSFTTV
-480 DTIEEKLDEILDRKE
+480 DTIEEKIDEILERKE

-503 AMSMYLNRDA
+503 AMSMYLNKV

>member
-1 MDLLD
+1 MDLLE
-6 LILKADASGEISSS
+6 LVIKSDASGEISSS
-20 IDGADFCPDRFS
+20 IDAAGAYSDGFKK
-32 HAIRAILKYYPE
+32 AIPSVLKYYPE
-44 HEAQLARGNE
+44 QEGE
-54 LALKIPQQTNLPS
+54 LASQSELVLLVPKLTRLPS

-83 FEDLIS
+83 LEDLIS
-89 CYFAD
+89 CYFVSQV
-94 HPQLP
+94 QLP
-99 LLPFQVYGVDWLQ
+99 LLPFQVYGVDWLSSRD
-112 PQNRA
+112 RA
-117 MLADDMGLG
+117 LLADDMGLG
-126 KTFQALAGISKT
+126 KTFQALAGISKA
-138 ILEGELTRVL
+138 ILAGDITRVL
-148 IICPRSLVFTWYTE
+148 IICPRSLVFTWYAE

-190 GKAQVIITSYEQL
+190 GKAQIIITSYEQL
-203 RSNSNYMVEQAQLVV
+203 RTNSNYMIEQAQLVV

-226 NRTSNLSQSFR
+226 NRTSSLSKSFR
-237 NLSPQKVWFLTG
+237 NLSPEKVWFLTG

-264 LLLPKMFT
+264 LLLPKIFT

-292 RRRKSEVLSELP
+292 RRRKSEVLTELP

-310 EFIEL
+310 EFLEL
-315 STEQLRSYR
+315 SNEQLRSYR
-324 SVLADKDTSTL
+324 TVLSDSETSTL

-346 LDPVT
+346 LDPVSGT
-351 GASTKLDRIKE
+351 STKLDRIQE
-362 LLEDISGLGEKAVV
+362 LLEEISDLGEKAVV

-391 EKDNPGS
+391 EKKNPGS
-398 TQLLTSEMNLVQR
+398 TQLLTSEMDLVER
-411 NSAIENFKNNNVTLL
+411 EAAINSFKTKNVTLL

-458 ARDRIRRLGQQR
+458 ARDRIRRLGQKR
-470 TTYMYSFTAI
+470 TTYMYSFTTI

-495 VTNEDLVN
+495 ITNEDLVN
-503 AMSMYLNRDA
+503 AMSMFLNKT

>member
-1 MDLLD
+1 MDLLE
-6 LILKADASGEISSS
+6 LILKVDASGNIFPS
-20 IDGADFCPDRFS
+20 IRDSGACSVGLKKALPS
-32 HAIRAILKYYPE
+32 ILKYYPE
-44 HEAQLARGNE
+44 QQHQLALQKE
-54 LALKIPQQTNLPS
+54 LVLQIPQVTRLPS

-74 GSVVGKNFS
+74 GSVVGKNFTI
-83 FEDLIS
+83 EDLIS
-89 CYFAD
+89 SYFGTHAK
-94 HPQLP
+94 LP
-99 LLPFQVYGVDWLQ
+99 LLPFQVYGVEWLGSQ
-112 PQNRA
+112 DRA

-126 KTFQALAGISKT
+126 KTFQALAGISKL
-138 ILEGELTRVL
+138 ILDGEITRIL
-148 IICPRSLVFTWYTE
+148 IICPRSLVFTWYAE

-174 VIPSGNAAES
+174 VIPTGNAAES
-184 VWKSRT
+184 VWKSRP
-190 GKAQVIITSYEQL
+190 GKAQIIITSYEQL
-203 RSNSNYMVEQAQLVV
+203 RTNSSFMSEQAQLVV

-226 NRTSNLSQSFR
+226 NRSSNLSQSFR

-264 LLLPKMFT
+264 LLLPKIFT
-272 PSDYKLGIDI
+272 PSDHKLGIDI

-292 RRRKSEVLSELP
+292 RRRKSEVLTELP
-304 PMLERQ
+304 LMLERQ
-310 EFIEL
+310 EFLEL
-315 STEQLRSYR
+315 SPEQLRSYR
-324 SVLADKDTSTL
+324 AMLSDSETSTL

-351 GASTKLDRIKE
+351 GTSTKLDRIQE
-362 LLEDISGLGEKAVV
+362 LLEEISNLGEKAVV

-391 EKDNPGS
+391 EKKSPGS
-398 TQLLTSEMNLVQR
+398 TQLLTSEMDLVQR
-411 NSAIENFKNNNVTLL
+411 DLAIRNFKNRNVTLL

-437 LVEANHAIFI
+437 LIEANHAIFI

-470 TTYMYSFTAI
+470 TTYMYSFTTV
-480 DTIEEKLDEILDRKE
+480 DTIEEKVDEILERKE

-503 AMSMYLNRDA
+503 AMSMYLNKV

>member
-1 MDLLD
+1 MDLLE
-6 LILKADASGEISSS
+6 LTLKVEESGEISSS
-20 IDGADFCPDRFS
+20 VGASVTCSDGFKKALPE
-32 HAIRAILKYYPE
+32 ILKYYPE
-44 HEAQLARGNE
+44 HRHQLVSEKE
-54 LALKIPQQTNLPS
+54 LVLQIPKLTRLPS

-74 GSVVGKNFS
+74 GSVVGKNFNI
-83 FEDLIS
+83 EDLIS
-89 CYFAD
+89 SYFGTNT
-94 HPQLP
+94 QLP
-99 LLPFQVYGVDWLQ
+99 LLPFQVLGVDWLSSLD
-112 PQNRA
+112 RA

-126 KTFQALAGISKT
+126 KTFQALAGISK
-138 ILEGELTRVL
+138 ILLEGQITRIL
-148 IICPRSLVFTWYTE
+148 IICPRSLVFTWYGE
-162 IKKWT
+162 IRKWT

-190 GKAQVIITSYEQL
+190 GRSQIIITSYEQL
-203 RSNSNYMVEQAQLVV
+203 RTNSNFMIEQAQLVV

-237 NLSPQKVWFLTG
+237 NLCPQKIWLLTG

-272 PSDYKLGIDI
+272 PSDHKLGIDI

-292 RRRKSEVLSELP
+292 RRRKSEVLKELP

-310 EFIEL
+310 EFLEL
-315 STEQLRSYR
+315 SPEQSRSYR
-324 SVLADKDTSTL
+324 TMLSDSETSTL

-346 LDPVT
+346 IDPAT
-351 GASTKLDRIKE
+351 GTSTKLDRIEE
-362 LLEDISGLGEKAVV
+362 LLEEISNLGEKAVV
-376 FSYWRKPLT
+376 FSYWRRPLT

-391 EKDNPGS
+391 EKKIPGS

-411 NSAIENFKNNNVTLL
+411 DAAINNFKSKNVTLL

-458 ARDRIRRLGQQR
+458 ARDRIRRLGQQK
-470 TTYMYSFTAI
+470 TTYMYSFTTI
-480 DTIEEKLDEILDRKE
+480 DTIEEKLDEILSRK
-495 VTNEDLVN
+495 VITNEDLVN
-503 AMSMYLNRDA
+503 AMSMYLGKT

>member
-1 MDLLD
+1 MDLLE
-6 LILKADASGEISSS
+6 LILKVDSSGKISASIGDSDACSVGLKKVLPS
-20 IDGADFCPDRFS
+20 
-32 HAIRAILKYYPE
+32 ILKYYPE
-44 HEAQLARGNE
+44 QQHQLALQKE
-54 LALKIPQQTNLPS
+54 LVLQIPQMTRLPS

-74 GSVVGKNFS
+74 GSVVGKNFNI
-83 FEDLIS
+83 EELIS
-89 CYFAD
+89 SYFGTHA
-94 HPQLP
+94 QLP
-99 LLPFQVYGVDWLQ
+99 LLPFQVYGVDWLGSQ
-112 PQNRA
+112 DRA

-126 KTFQALAGISKT
+126 KTFQALAGISKL
-138 ILEGELTRVL
+138 ILEGEITRIL
-148 IICPRSLVFTWYTE
+148 IICPRSLVFTWYAE

-190 GKAQVIITSYEQL
+190 GKSQIIITSYEQL
-203 RSNSNYMVEQAQLVV
+203 RTNSNFMSEQAQLVV

-226 NRTSNLSQSFR
+226 NRSSNLSQSFR

-264 LLLPKMFT
+264 LLLPKIFT
-272 PSDYKLGIDI
+272 PSDHKLGIDI

-292 RRRKSEVLSELP
+292 RRRKSEVLTELP

-310 EFIEL
+310 EFLEL
-315 STEQLRSYR
+315 SPEQLRSYR
-324 SVLADKDTSTL
+324 AMLSDSETSTL

-351 GASTKLDRIKE
+351 GSSTKLDRIQE
-362 LLEDISGLGEKAVV
+362 LLEEISNLGEKAVV
-376 FSYWRKPLT
+376 FSYWRKPLL

-391 EKDNPGS
+391 EKKNPGS
-398 TQLLTSEMNLVQR
+398 TQLLTSEMDLVQR
-411 NSAIENFKNNNVTLL
+411 DSAIRNFKNKNLTLL

-470 TTYMYSFTAI
+470 TTYMYSFTTV
-480 DTIEEKLDEILDRKE
+480 DTIEEKIDEILERKE

-503 AMSMYLNRDA
+503 AMSTYLNKV

>member
-1 MDLLD
+1 MDLLE
-6 LILKADASGEISSS
+6 LILKSDASGKISAS
-20 IDGADFCPDRFS
+20 IGDSGACSVALKKALPS
-32 HAIRAILKYYPE
+32 ILRYYPE
-44 HEAQLARGNE
+44 QEIQLASRNE
-54 LALKIPQQTNLPS
+54 LVLQVPKLTRLPS

-74 GSVVGKNFS
+74 GSIVGKNFS
-83 FEDLIS
+83 IEDLIS
-89 CYFAD
+89 CYFVNHA
-94 HPQLP
+94 QLP
-99 LLPFQVYGVDWLQ
+99 LLPFQVYGVDWLSSRD
-112 PQNRA
+112 RA

-126 KTFQALAGISKT
+126 KTFQALAGISKL
-138 ILEGELTRVL
+138 IREGEITRIL
-148 IICPRSLVFTWYTE
+148 IICPRSLVFTWYAE

-190 GKAQVIITSYEQL
+190 GKAQIIITSYEQL
-203 RSNSNYMVEQAQLVV
+203 RTNSNFMSEQAQLVV

-226 NRTSNLSQSFR
+226 NRSSNLSQSFR

-249 TPVERDSEDFATLFS
+249 TPMERDSEDFATLFS
-264 LLLPKMFT
+264 LLLPKIFT

-292 RRRKSEVLSELP
+292 RRRKSEVLTELP
-304 PMLERQ
+304 PMLERK
-310 EFIEL
+310 EFLEL
-315 STEQLRSYR
+315 SNEQLRSYR
-324 SVLADKDTSTL
+324 TVLSDSETSTL

-351 GASTKLDRIKE
+351 GKSTKLDRIQE
-362 LLEDISGLGEKAVV
+362 LLEEISNLGEKAVV

-385 ALSEIL
+385 ALSGIL
-391 EKDNPGS
+391 EKKTPGS
-398 TQLLTSEMNLVQR
+398 TQLLTSEMDLVQR
-411 NSAIENFKNNNVTLL
+411 EAAINTFKTKNVTLL

-470 TTYMYSFTAI
+470 TTYMYSFTTI

-495 VTNEDLVN
+495 ITNEDLVN
-503 AMSMYLNRDA
+503 AMSIFLNKT

>member
-1 MDLLD
+1 MDLLE
-6 LILKADASGEISSS
+6 LILKVDASGEISSS
-20 IDGADFCPDRFS
+20 IGATSACSDGFNKALPN
-32 HAIRAILKYYPE
+32 ILKYYPE
-44 HEAQLARGNE
+44 HQHQLALE
-54 LALKIPQQTNLPS
+54 KKLVLQIPQLTRLPS

-83 FEDLIS
+83 IEDLIS
-89 CYFAD
+89 SYFGV
-94 HPQLP
+94 HSQLP
-99 LLPFQVYGVDWLQ
+99 LLPFQVYGVDWLSSLD
-112 PQNRA
+112 RA

-126 KTFQALAGISKT
+126 KTFQALAGISKM
-138 ILEGELTRVL
+138 ILEGEVTRIL
-148 IICPRSLVFTWYTE
+148 IICPRSLVFTWYAE

-190 GKAQVIITSYEQL
+190 GKSQIIITSYEQL
-203 RSNSNYMVEQAQLVV
+203 RTNSNYMIEQAQLVV

-226 NRTSNLSQSFR
+226 NRSSNLSQSFR

-264 LLLPKMFT
+264 LLLPKIFT
-272 PSDYKLGIDI
+272 PSDHKLGIDI

-292 RRRKSEVLSELP
+292 RRRKSEVLKELP

-310 EFIEL
+310 EFLEL
-315 STEQLRSYR
+315 STEQARSYR
-324 SVLADKDTSTL
+324 EMLSDSETSTL

-351 GASTKLDRIKE
+351 GTSTKLDRIQE
-362 LLEDISGLGEKAVV
+362 LLEEISNLGEKAVV

-391 EKDNPGS
+391 EKKSPGS
-398 TQLLTSEMNLVQR
+398 TQLLTSEMDLVQR
-411 NSAIENFKNNNVTLL
+411 DLAIHNFKNRNVTLL

-470 TTYMYSFTAI
+470 TTYMYSFTTI
-480 DTIEEKLDEILDRKE
+480 DTIEENLDEILNRKE
-495 VTNEDLVN
+495 ITNEDLVN
-503 AMSMYLNRDA
+503 AMSMYLGKA

>member
-1 MDLLD
+1 MDLLE
-6 LILKADASGEISSS
+6 LILKVDASGEISSS
-20 IDGADFCPDRFS
+20 IGATSACSDGFNKALPN
-32 HAIRAILKYYPE
+32 ILKYYPE
-44 HEAQLARGNE
+44 HQHQLALE
-54 LALKIPQQTNLPS
+54 KKLVLQIPQLTRLPS

-83 FEDLIS
+83 IEDLIS
-89 CYFAD
+89 SYFGT
-94 HPQLP
+94 HSQLP
-99 LLPFQVYGVDWLQ
+99 LLPFQVYGVDWLSSLD
-112 PQNRA
+112 RA

-126 KTFQALAGISKT
+126 KTFQALAGISKM
-138 ILEGELTRVL
+138 ILEGEVTRIL
-148 IICPRSLVFTWYTE
+148 IICPRSLVFTWYAE

-190 GKAQVIITSYEQL
+190 GKSQIIITSYEQL
-203 RSNSNYMVEQAQLVV
+203 RTNSNYMIEQAQLVV

-226 NRTSNLSQSFR
+226 NRSSNLSQSFR

-264 LLLPKMFT
+264 LLLPKIFT
-272 PSDYKLGIDI
+272 PSDHKLGIDI

-292 RRRKSEVLSELP
+292 RRRKSEVLKELP

-310 EFIEL
+310 EFLEL
-315 STEQLRSYR
+315 STEQARSYR
-324 SVLADKDTSTL
+324 EMLSDSETSTL

-351 GASTKLDRIKE
+351 GNSTKLDRIQE
-362 LLEDISGLGEKAVV
+362 LLEEISNLGEKAVV

-391 EKDNPGS
+391 EKKSPGS
-398 TQLLTSEMNLVQR
+398 TQLLTSEMDLVQR
-411 NSAIENFKNNNVTLL
+411 DLAIHNFKNRNVTLL

-470 TTYMYSFTAI
+470 TTYMYSFTTI
-480 DTIEEKLDEILDRKE
+480 DTIEEKLDEILNRKE
-495 VTNEDLVN
+495 ITNEDLVN
-503 AMSMYLNRDA
+503 AMSMYLGKA

>member
-1 MDLLD
+1 MDLLE
-6 LILKADASGEISSS
+6 LILKVDASGEISSS
-20 IDGADFCPDRFS
+20 IGATSACSDGFS
-32 HAIRAILKYYPE
+32 KALPNILKYYPE
-44 HEAQLARGNE
+44 HQHQLALE
-54 LALKIPQQTNLPS
+54 KKLVLQIPQLTRLPS

-83 FEDLIS
+83 IEELIS
-89 CYFAD
+89 SYFGT
-94 HPQLP
+94 HSQLP
-99 LLPFQVYGVDWLQ
+99 LLPFQVYGVDWLSSLD
-112 PQNRA
+112 RA

-126 KTFQALAGISKT
+126 KTFQALAGISKM
-138 ILEGELTRVL
+138 ILEGEVTRIL
-148 IICPRSLVFTWYTE
+148 IICPRSLVFTWYAE

-190 GKAQVIITSYEQL
+190 GKSQIIITSYEQL
-203 RSNSNYMVEQAQLVV
+203 RTNSNYMIEQAQLVV

-226 NRTSNLSQSFR
+226 NRSSNLSQSFR

-264 LLLPKMFT
+264 LLLPKIFT
-272 PSDYKLGIDI
+272 PSDHKLGIDI

-292 RRRKSEVLSELP
+292 RRRKSEVLKELP

-310 EFIEL
+310 EFLEL
-315 STEQLRSYR
+315 STEQARSYR
-324 SVLADKDTSTL
+324 EMLSDSETSTL

-351 GASTKLDRIKE
+351 GTSTKLDRIQE
-362 LLEDISGLGEKAVV
+362 LLEEISNLGEKAVV

-391 EKDNPGS
+391 EKKSPGS
-398 TQLLTSEMNLVQR
+398 TQLLTSEMDLVQR
-411 NSAIENFKNNNVTLL
+411 DLAIQNFKNRNVTLL

-470 TTYMYSFTAI
+470 TTYMYSFTTI
-480 DTIEEKLDEILDRKE
+480 DTIEEKLDEILNRKE
-495 VTNEDLVN
+495 ITNEDLVN
-503 AMSMYLNRDA
+503 AMSMYLSKA

>member
-1 MDLLD
+1 MDLQE
-6 LILKADASGEISSS
+6 LILKVDASGNISPS
-20 IDGADFCPDRFS
+20 IGDSGACSVGLKKALPSIF
-32 HAIRAILKYYPE
+32 KYYPE
-44 HEAQLARGNE
+44 QQHQLALQKE
-54 LALKIPQQTNLPS
+54 LILQIPQMTRLPS

-74 GSVVGKNFS
+74 GSVVGKNFNI
-83 FEDLIS
+83 EDLIS
-89 CYFAD
+89 SYLGTHA
-94 HPQLP
+94 QLP
-99 LLPFQVYGVDWLQ
+99 LLPFQVYGVDWLGSKD
-112 PQNRA
+112 RA

-126 KTFQALAGISKT
+126 KTFQALAGISRL
-138 ILEGELTRVL
+138 ILEGEITRIL
-148 IICPRSLVFTWYTE
+148 IICPRSLVFTWYAE

-190 GKAQVIITSYEQL
+190 GKSQIIITSYEQL
-203 RSNSNYMVEQAQLVV
+203 RTNSNFMSEQAQLVV

-226 NRTSNLSQSFR
+226 NRSSNLSQSFR

-264 LLLPKMFT
+264 LLLPKIFT
-272 PSDYKLGIDI
+272 PSDHKLGIDI

-292 RRRKSEVLSELP
+292 RRRKSEVLTELP

-310 EFIEL
+310 EFLEL
-315 STEQLRSYR
+315 SPQQLRSYR
-324 SVLADKDTSTL
+324 AMLSDSETTTL

-351 GASTKLDRIKE
+351 GTSTKLDRIQE
-362 LLEDISGLGEKAVV
+362 LLEEISNLGEKAVV
-376 FSYWRKPLT
+376 FSYWRKPLL

-391 EKDNPGS
+391 EKKSPGS
-398 TQLLTSEMNLVQR
+398 TQLLTSEMDLVQR
-411 NSAIENFKNNNVTLL
+411 DSAIRNFKNKNLTLL

-458 ARDRIRRLGQQR
+458 ARDRIRRLGQER
-470 TTYMYSFTAI
+470 TTYMYSFTTI
-480 DTIEEKLDEILDRKE
+480 DTIEEKIDEILERKE

-503 AMSMYLNRDA
+503 AMSLYLNKA

>member
-1 MDLLD
+1 MDLLE
-6 LILKADASGEISSS
+6 LILKVDASGEISSS
-20 IDGADFCPDRFS
+20 IGATSACSDGFNKALPN
-32 HAIRAILKYYPE
+32 ILKYYPE
-44 HEAQLARGNE
+44 HQHQLALE
-54 LALKIPQQTNLPS
+54 KKLVLQIPQLTRLPS

-83 FEDLIS
+83 IEELIS
-89 CYFAD
+89 SYFGT
-94 HPQLP
+94 HSQLP
-99 LLPFQVYGVDWLQ
+99 LLPFQVYGVDWLSSLD
-112 PQNRA
+112 RA

-126 KTFQALAGISKT
+126 KTFQALAGISKM
-138 ILEGELTRVL
+138 ILEGEVTRIL
-148 IICPRSLVFTWYTE
+148 IICPRSLVFTWYAE

-190 GKAQVIITSYEQL
+190 GKSQIIITSYEQL
-203 RSNSNYMVEQAQLVV
+203 RTNSNYMIEQAQLVV

-226 NRTSNLSQSFR
+226 NRSSNLSQSFR

-264 LLLPKMFT
+264 LLLPKIFT
-272 PSDYKLGIDI
+272 PSDHKLGIDI

-292 RRRKSEVLSELP
+292 RRRKSEVLKELP

-310 EFIEL
+310 EFLEL
-315 STEQLRSYR
+315 STEQARSYR
-324 SVLADKDTSTL
+324 EMLSDSETSTL

-351 GASTKLDRIKE
+351 GTSTKLDRIQE
-362 LLEDISGLGEKAVV
+362 LLEEISNLGEKAVI

-391 EKDNPGS
+391 EKKSPGS
-398 TQLLTSEMNLVQR
+398 TQLLTSEMDLVQR
-411 NSAIENFKNNNVTLL
+411 DLAIQNFKNRNVTLL

-470 TTYMYSFTAI
+470 TTYMYSFTTI
-480 DTIEEKLDEILDRKE
+480 DTIEEKLDEILNRKE
-495 VTNEDLVN
+495 ITNEDLVN
-503 AMSMYLNRDA
+503 AMSMYLSKA

>member
-1 MDLLD
+1 MDLLE
-6 LILKADASGEISSS
+6 LILKVDASGEISSS
-20 IDGADFCPDRFS
+20 IGATSACSDGFNKALPN
-32 HAIRAILKYYPE
+32 ILKYYPE
-44 HEAQLARGNE
+44 HQHQLALE
-54 LALKIPQQTNLPS
+54 KKLVLQIPQLTRLPS

-83 FEDLIS
+83 IEELIS
-89 CYFAD
+89 SYFGT
-94 HPQLP
+94 HSQLP
-99 LLPFQVYGVDWLQ
+99 LLPFQVYGVDWLSSLD
-112 PQNRA
+112 RA

-126 KTFQALAGISKT
+126 KTFQALAGISKM
-138 ILEGELTRVL
+138 ILEGEVTRIL
-148 IICPRSLVFTWYTE
+148 IICPRSLVFTWYAE

-190 GKAQVIITSYEQL
+190 GKSQIIITSYEQL
-203 RSNSNYMVEQAQLVV
+203 RTNSNYMIEQAQLVV

-226 NRTSNLSQSFR
+226 NRSSNLSQSFR

-264 LLLPKMFT
+264 LLLPKIFT
-272 PSDYKLGIDI
+272 PSDHKLGIDI

-292 RRRKSEVLSELP
+292 RRRKSEVLKELP

-310 EFIEL
+310 EFLEL
-315 STEQLRSYR
+315 STEQARSYR
-324 SVLADKDTSTL
+324 EMLSDSETSTL

-351 GASTKLDRIKE
+351 GTSTKLDRIQE
-362 LLEDISGLGEKAVV
+362 LLEEISNLGEKAVV

-391 EKDNPGS
+391 EKKSPGS
-398 TQLLTSEMNLVQR
+398 TQLLTSEMDLVQR
-411 NSAIENFKNNNVTLL
+411 DLAIQNFKNRNVTLL

-470 TTYMYSFTAI
+470 TTYMYSFTTI
-480 DTIEEKLDEILDRKE
+480 DTIEEKLDEILNRKE
-495 VTNEDLVN
+495 ITNEDLVN
-503 AMSMYLNRDA
+503 AMSMYLSKA

>member
-1 MDLLD
+1 MDSLD
-6 LILKADASGEISSS
+6 LILKVETAGEISSS
-20 IDGADFCPDRFS
+20 IGTAGSCSNGFKKALPS
-32 HAIRAILKYYPE
+32 ILKYYPE
-44 HEAQLARGNE
+44 QADQLAMRKE
-54 LALKIPQQTNLPS
+54 LRLQIPQLTRLPS

-74 GSVVGKNFS
+74 GSVVGKNFCI
-83 FEDLIS
+83 EDLIS
-89 CYFAD
+89 SYFGSHA
-94 HPQLP
+94 QLP
-99 LLPFQVYGVDWLQ
+99 LLPFQVYGVDWLSSLD
-112 PQNRA
+112 RA

-126 KTFQALAGISKT
+126 KTFQALAAMSKK
-138 ILEGELTRVL
+138 IMEGEITRIL
-148 IICPRSLVFTWYTE
+148 IICPRSLVFTWYAE

-190 GKAQVIITSYEQL
+190 GKSQIIITSYEQL
-203 RSNSNYMVEQAQLVV
+203 RTNSTFMIDQAQLVV

-264 LLLPKMFT
+264 LLLPRIFT
-272 PSDYKLGIDI
+272 PSDHKLGIDI

-292 RRRKSEVLSELP
+292 RRRKSEVLTELP

-310 EFIEL
+310 EFLEL
-315 STEQLRSYR
+315 SPEQLRSYR
-324 SVLADKDTSTL
+324 AVFSDSETSTL

-346 LDPVT
+346 IDPAT
-351 GASTKLDRIKE
+351 GTSTKLDRIQE
-362 LLEDISGLGEKAVV
+362 LLEEIADLGEKAVV
-376 FSYWRKPLT
+376 FSYWRKPLLT
-385 ALSEIL
+385 LSEIL
-391 EKDNPGS
+391 EKKCPGS
-398 TQLLTSEMNLVQR
+398 TQLLTSEMDLVQR
-411 NSAIENFKNNNVTLL
+411 ETAINNFRNKNVILL

-470 TTYMYSFTAI
+470 TTYMYSFTTI

-495 VTNEDLVN
+495 VMNEDLVN
-503 AMSMYLNRDA
+503 AMSIFVNKS

>member
-1 MDLLD
+1 MDLLE
-6 LILKADASGEISSS
+6 LILKVDASGEISSS
-20 IDGADFCPDRFS
+20 IGATSACSDGFNKALPN
-32 HAIRAILKYYPE
+32 ILKYYPE
-44 HEAQLARGNE
+44 HQHQLALE
-54 LALKIPQQTNLPS
+54 KKLVLQIPQLTRLPS

-83 FEDLIS
+83 IEDLIS
-89 CYFAD
+89 SYFGT
-94 HPQLP
+94 HSQLP
-99 LLPFQVYGVDWLQ
+99 LLPFQVYGVDWLSSLD
-112 PQNRA
+112 RA

-126 KTFQALAGISKT
+126 KTFQALAGISKM
-138 ILEGELTRVL
+138 ILEGEVTRIL
-148 IICPRSLVFTWYTE
+148 IICPRSLVFTWYAE

-190 GKAQVIITSYEQL
+190 GKSQIIITSYEQL
-203 RSNSNYMVEQAQLVV
+203 RTNSNYLIEQAQLVV

-226 NRTSNLSQSFR
+226 NRSSNLSQSFR

-264 LLLPKMFT
+264 LLLPKIFT
-272 PSDYKLGIDI
+272 PSDHKLGIDI

-292 RRRKSEVLSELP
+292 RRRKSEVLKELP

-310 EFIEL
+310 EFLEL
-315 STEQLRSYR
+315 STEQARSYR
-324 SVLADKDTSTL
+324 EMLSDSETSTL

-351 GASTKLDRIKE
+351 GNSTKLDRIQE
-362 LLEDISGLGEKAVV
+362 LLEEISNLGEKAVV

-391 EKDNPGS
+391 EKKSPGS
-398 TQLLTSEMNLVQR
+398 TQLLTSEMDLVQR
-411 NSAIENFKNNNVTLL
+411 DLAIHNFKNRNVTLL

-470 TTYMYSFTAI
+470 TTYMYSFTTI
-480 DTIEEKLDEILDRKE
+480 DTIEEKLDEILNRKE
-495 VTNEDLVN
+495 ITNEDLVN
-503 AMSMYLNRDA
+503 AMSMYLGKA

>member
-1 MDLLD
+1 VDLLE
-6 LILKADASGEISSS
+6 LILKVDASGEISSS
-20 IDGADFCPDRFS
+20 IGATSACSDGFNKALPN
-32 HAIRAILKYYPE
+32 ILRYYPE
-44 HEAQLARGNE
+44 YQHQLALE
-54 LALKIPQQTNLPS
+54 KKLVLQIPQLTRLPS

-83 FEDLIS
+83 IEDLIS
-89 CYFAD
+89 SYFGT
-94 HPQLP
+94 HSQLP
-99 LLPFQVYGVDWLQ
+99 LLPFQVYGVDWLSSLD
-112 PQNRA
+112 RA

-126 KTFQALAGISKT
+126 KTFQALAGISKM
-138 ILEGELTRVL
+138 ILEGEVTRIL
-148 IICPRSLVFTWYTE
+148 IICPRSLVFTWYAE

-190 GKAQVIITSYEQL
+190 GKSQIIITSYEQL
-203 RSNSNYMVEQAQLVV
+203 RTNSNYMIEQAQLVV

-226 NRTSNLSQSFR
+226 NRSSNLSQSFR

-264 LLLPKMFT
+264 LLLPKIFT
-272 PSDYKLGIDI
+272 PSDHKLGIDI

-292 RRRKSEVLSELP
+292 RRRKSEVLKELP

-310 EFIEL
+310 EFLEL
-315 STEQLRSYR
+315 STEQARSYR
-324 SVLADKDTSTL
+324 EMLSDSETSTL

-351 GASTKLDRIKE
+351 GNSTKLDRIQE
-362 LLEDISGLGEKAVV
+362 LLEEISNLGEKAVV

-391 EKDNPGS
+391 EKKSPGS
-398 TQLLTSEMNLVQR
+398 TQLLTSEMDLVQR
-411 NSAIENFKNNNVTLL
+411 DLAIRNFKNRNVTLL

-470 TTYMYSFTAI
+470 TTYMYSFTTI
-480 DTIEEKLDEILDRKE
+480 DTVEEKLDEILNRKE
-495 VTNEDLVN
+495 ITNEDLVN
-503 AMSMYLNRDA
+503 AMSMYLGNA